1 MQRGQSDRLKDNF
14 VEVLRQ
20 QAIEAVHLA
29 AEAGQDPDVREAL
42 HDILVRTRDA
52 ARSLGLDAVER
63 AAAQAVRAVDEG
75 AGGTEAVERLLET
88 CRALDGISP
97 VLRPVIVV
105 AATADQEPRLRAQAE
120 GLAVAVHVVPATPD
134 ALHRART
141 EAPAAVVL
149 PATELA
155 SALQEGEDLHGLP
168 VYVYGDEGD
177 LAHRLRAA
185 RLGAAGYLPAPLD
198 LRDAVPRIRHRL
210 SADPPT
216 PFRVLLVDDDEA
228 RAEAVARQLEDEHV
242 QVSHLADPY
251 GLLRALDGAV
261 PDLVAISMAIQGGV
275 SATELVAVL
284 RGHHRYGDVPRVLL
298 ADDAAAEGR
307 GLLADAEAVLRRD
320 ADASLLHARIHAL
333 LERSRRERALRALD
347 PATGV
352 LTRAAVMRAADREL
366 AAVRRTRTTLA
377 FARVDLDD
385 AMRLRAEIGRPSVDA
400 ALRHLARALRD
411 MLRETDVVG
420 HIGLNGFVALLPA
433 CTAANAHARMDAV
446 LHRYRELVANDDVL
460 ADTWLVTGVS
470 DTTAGLEDA
479 LLRADRDL
487 LATRAKGARPPEGP

>member
-20 QAIEAVHLA
+20 QAIEAVQLA
-29 AEAGQDPDVREAL
+29 AEARQDPDLREAL
-42 HDILVRTRDA
+42 QDILIRTRDA
-52 ARSLGLDAVER
+52 ARTLGVDAVER
-63 AAAQAVRAVDEG
+63 AAATAVRAVDEG
-75 AGGTEAVERLLET
+75 VGGVEAVERLLEE
-88 CRALDGISP
+88 CRALDGVSP

-105 AATADQEPRLRAQAE
+105 AATGDQEPRLRAQAE
-120 GLAVAVHVVPATPD
+120 GLAVAVHVVPAAPD

-155 SALQEGEDLHGLP
+155 SALQEGETLHGLP

-198 LRDAVPRIRHRL
+198 LRDAIPRIRHRL

-216 PFRVLLVDDDEA
+216 PFRVLLVDDDAE
-228 RAEAVARQLEDEHV
+228 RAAAVARQLDDEHV
-242 QVSHLADPY
+242 QVAHLADPH

-261 PDLVAISMAIQGGV
+261 PDLVALSLSLRGV
-275 SATELVAVL
+275 PALELIAVL
-284 RGHHRYGDVPRVLL
+284 RGHHRFGDVPRVLL
-298 ADDAAAEGR
+298 ADDAAAEAR

-320 ADASLLHARIHAL
+320 ADAALLHARIHAL
-333 LERSRRERALRALD
+333 LERSRRERALRAMD

-377 FARVDLDD
+377 VARADLDE
-385 AMRLRAEIGRPSVDA
+385 AMQLRKERGRPAVDA

-420 HIGLNGFVALLPA
+420 HMGVNGFVALLPN
-433 CTAANAHARMDAV
+433 CTAANARARLDAV
-446 LHRYRELVANDDVL
+446 AKRYRELVAGDDVL
-460 ADTWLVTGVS
+460 ADTWLATGVA
-470 DTTAGLEDA
+470 DTTAGIEDV

-487 LATRAKGARPPEGP
+487 LATRAKGARLPESPE